1 MSASPRPQLKK
12 RDLFWI
18 LLSLLVLLPSVYYPY
33 VNAFDTPDFSLDPA
47 DRRVL
52 EAPPCAGTSCLK
64 VGDQVLAIGQLDLAT
79 FSRSR
84 TVALLDGF
92 DRHGTAM
99 VRVLRR
105 GRILSFPVHARS
117 HAGVPWTALMGLL
130 PIVFWLMG
138 TAAIIFLRPRDER
151 WLVLVAFS
159 YVNALW
165 LASGLVSSTHL
176 RGSLIVFHSFIWL
189 FLPVALHLH
198 LILPSSLLGRP
209 LRRAVL

>member
-1 MSASPRPQLKK
+1 RCRLSVDSGSVRASGMSTSPRLSLKK
-12 RDLFWI
+12 GDLFWI

-47 DRRVL
+47 DWRVI
-52 EAPPCAGTSCLK
+52 EAPPCADGAGGAGGAGAKCLQG
-64 VGDQVLAIGQLDLAT
+64 GDEVLAIGKLDHAA
-79 FSRSR
+79 FFRSL
-84 TVALLDGF
+84 TVELLDGF
-92 DRHGTAM
+92 DRHGVAT

-117 HAGVPWTALMGLL
+117 RAGVSWTALMGLL

-165 LASGLVSSTHL
+165 LASGLVSS
-176 RGSLIVFHSFIWL
+176 
-189 FLPVALHLH
+189 
-198 LILPSSLLGRP
+198 
-209 LRRAVL
+209 